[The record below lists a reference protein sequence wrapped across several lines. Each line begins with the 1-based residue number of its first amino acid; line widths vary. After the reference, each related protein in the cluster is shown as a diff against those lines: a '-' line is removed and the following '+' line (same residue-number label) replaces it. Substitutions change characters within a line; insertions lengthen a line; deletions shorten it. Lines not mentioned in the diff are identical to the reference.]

1 MVQGVLNANSRKL
14 IESWKSPLSNA
25 ENPGDT
31 QNIAKPK
38 KPKQTLLRETHD
50 SAAESRAK
58 LDVSAGLPR
67 KIAKLE
73 GILKGVEITEEDIEE
88 AKKSLFHFKDLD
100 D

>member
-1 MVQGVLNANSRKL
+1 
-14 IESWKSPLSNA
+14 
-25 ENPGDT
+25 
-31 QNIAKPK
+31 
-38 KPKQTLLRETHD
+38 
-50 SAAESRAK
+50 
-58 LDVSAGLPR
+58 LPR